1 MVGRGELTTFRI
13 VALVIEV
20 LPAFFTGSL
29 MAAGKLQDS
38 ARRPI
43 TYRNQNLVNLAL
55 FVAAG
60 VCGTWLAID
69 PTQMVLFPVM
79 IGLSLT
85 FMLLILPDGGADMLI

>member
-1 MVGRGELTTFRI
+1 
-13 VALVIEV
+13 
-20 LPAFFTGSL
+20 
-29 MAAGKLQDS
+29 MAAGKLQEILPG
-38 ARRPI
+38 RPI

-69 PTQMVLFPVM
+69 PTQTVLFPVM

-85 FMLLILPDGGADMLI
+85 FRLLILRSAAPTCPL